1 MDLEANEA
9 ENNKVE
15 MKIEENK
22 TQPERETWGGKLD
35 FFLSALGFTGTIF
48 LKIPLISIVQLSL
61 IFNLYFKS
69 DLVNSNKKVFILE
82 CL

>member
-15 MKIEENK
+15 MQIEGNK
-22 TQPERETWGGKLD
+22 TPPERETWNGKLD

-48 LKIPLISIVQLSL
+48 LKIP
-61 IFNLYFKS
+61 F
-69 DLVNSNKKVFILE
+69 
-82 CL
+82 